1 MIRKFLFPEY
11 SKRAWFSLI
20 VLAFRILF
28 GILLMTHGYQ
38 KFAQFE
44 TLKDNFPDPIG
55 IGSELSLALAIFG
68 ELICSAAFILGLLYR
83 LVMIPMLITMGVAFF
98 IIQGNDP
105 FVNKELAFIYL
116 TVFLIMYLAGPG
128 KYAIDSIINDKFIS
142 DKREKARSLHMD

>member
-105 FVNKELAFIYL
+105 FANKELAFIYL

-128 KYAIDSIINDKFIS
+128 KYAIDSIINDKFIR
-142 DKREKARSLHMD
+142 DKREKARSLHIG

>member
-105 FVNKELAFIYL
+105 FANKELAFIYL

>member
-20 VLAFRILF
+20 ILAFRILF

-98 IIQGNDP
+98 IIHGNDP
-105 FVNKELAFIYL
+105 FANKELAFIYL

-128 KYAIDSIINDKFIS
+128 KYAIDSIINDKFIR

>member
-105 FVNKELAFIYL
+105 FANKELAFIYL

-128 KYAIDSIINDKFIS
+128 KYAIDSIINDKFIR